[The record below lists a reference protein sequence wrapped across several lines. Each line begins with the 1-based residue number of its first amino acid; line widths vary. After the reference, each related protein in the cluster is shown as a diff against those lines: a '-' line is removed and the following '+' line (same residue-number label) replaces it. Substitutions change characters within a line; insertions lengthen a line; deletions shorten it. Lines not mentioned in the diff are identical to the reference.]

1 MDKYPDLKKINGY
14 NQIQVRNT
22 VFNCEI
28 NNHGVRATIQDH
40 LKISINK
47 AIIQV
52 HLKIS
57 INKAIIQDHQKISNN
72 KANSAIILEYLK
84 ISSTKAIIQVHI
96 TISINLVVELIF
108 EIQLQLGAHKRTW
121 TW

>member
-28 NNHGVRATIQDH
+28 NNHGIRATIQDHLKISNNKAIIQDHLKISNDKAIIQDH

-72 KANSAIILEYLK
+72 KANSAIILEYRLCGPR
-84 ISSTKAIIQVHI
+84 
-96 TISINLVVELIF
+96 F
-108 EIQLQLGAHKRTW
+108 ESWQERI
-121 TW
+121 